1 MAFDLSS
8 PFTDWKDDTLFLSL
22 WNTELPT
29 RHSAPRCKVPQPQA
43 PRVDYEHFT
52 TNENQQLDHVG
63 FHITTTF
70 FPDFPRHG
78 IIDDTNDESRSY
90 QAIPSMYLPTYETF
104 TSELH
109 PRNDDDLE
117 LAPAELDGVTTM
129 YSVCAPRARMLGA
142 EAQAQA

>member
-1 MAFDLSS
+1 M
-8 PFTDWKDDTLFLSL
+8 T
-22 WNTELPT
+22 
-29 RHSAPRCKVPQPQA
+29 KVVRIRQFQ
-43 PRVDYEHFT
+43 VCT
-52 TNENQQLDHVG
+52 
-63 FHITTTF
+63 
-70 FPDFPRHG
+70 
-78 IIDDTNDESRSY
+78 
-90 QAIPSMYLPTYETF
+90 YLPTYETF

>member
-1 MAFDLSS
+1 M
-8 PFTDWKDDTLFLSL
+8 T
-22 WNTELPT
+22 
-29 RHSAPRCKVPQPQA
+29 KVVRIRQFQ
-43 PRVDYEHFT
+43 VC
-52 TNENQQLDHVG
+52 
-63 FHITTTF
+63 
-70 FPDFPRHG
+70 
-78 IIDDTNDESRSY
+78 
-90 QAIPSMYLPTYETF
+90 TYETF